1 MFGRVKLPPFLI
13 SLILINLTGHMALS
27 GGRVAGSI
35 YILRDHGSEA
45 LVGIFMALFSLIAV
59 MTSLRIGR
67 WVDRAGAARVMR
79 VGVIMV
85 ALGAWLPVVVLRL
98 ETLFICALAIG
109 CGFNLMAVA
118 SQHTVGHLSGGLSV
132 QQRMGNFGW
141 FAMGHSASST
151 LAPFI
156 TGLCIDALGFRY
168 AYALLAAIAC
178 VSAVLVYTRLN
189 HLRTHAHPSESSAE
203 NSVMKPP
210 TQQPV
215 FDLLKQPD
223 LRRIYLV
230 NMVMAA
236 SWDLFIVM
244 LPVLGHRQDFSA
256 SVIGIVFSMFALGT
270 FLARAAMPLLSRI
283 FIEWQILRVSLI
295 VMALVFCILPWVKL
309 APGLMLMGLAFGAAV
324 GMSQP
329 NMLSLLHGSAPAG
342 RGGEAVGLRSVLSN
356 GVSIFIPVS
365 FGLLVLPLGLPFLL
379 FGGAALAGFAVWP
392 IQSAIAES
400 KNA

>member
-1 MFGRVKLPPFLI
+1 MVGRIKLPPFLV

-85 ALGAWLPVVVLRL
+85 ALGAWLPVLLLRL
-98 ETLFICALAIG
+98 ETLFVCALAIG

-118 SQHTVGHLSGGLSV
+118 SQHTVGHLSDGLSV

-141 FAMGHSASST
+141 FAVGHSASST
-151 LAPFI
+151 LAPFV

-189 HLRTHAHPSESSAE
+189 NLRTHAHSVE
-203 NSVMKPP
+203 NSTEK
-210 TQQPV
+210 QNSHRPV
-215 FDLLKQPD
+215 FELLKQSD

-256 SVIGIVFSMFALGT
+256 SVIGFVFSMFALGT
-270 FLARAAMPLLSRI
+270 FLARAAMPLLSRT

-295 VMALVFCILPWVKL
+295 VMAVVFCILPWVTL

-329 NMLSLLHGSAPAG
+329 NMLSLLHGSAPTG

-365 FGLLVLPLGLPFLL
+365 FGLLVLPLGLPVLL
-379 FGGAALAGFAVWP
+379 FGGAALAGAAVWP
-392 IQSAIAES
+392 VQSAITELR
-400 KNA
+400 NARA